1 MIALNDRIPGYLL
14 GKYQLTAT
22 VTFTAFFSLFFLM
35 FSIPFSHNAW
45 FELRATEA
53 FGFTVLFYLLS
64 LGLVIASKR
73 IMYVTFR
80 NRPQKPTFLNYI
92 LWNAAEIVAICVLY
106 TLFTLKGDSMGIIDN
121 GGMTWH
127 SLFITALFYCLMSI
141 TVNNRCPTF

>member
-45 FELRATEA
+45 FELRATDA

-64 LGLVIASKR
+64 LGLAAVLRLHDLFFLFLLEVDYERRFLRGRVDVFEPCERNEAENAHVHQQSKDYAGDR
-73 IMYVTFR
+73 S
-80 NRPQKPTFLNYI
+80 
-92 LWNAAEIVAICVLY
+92 VAPPVLSFSKVLFHSGCV
-106 TLFTLKGDSMGIIDN
+106 
-121 GGMTWH
+121 
-127 SLFITALFYCLMSI
+127 ASI
-141 TVNNRCPTF
+141 TL